1 MLEDKAKELGRII
14 GQSPEYQAV
23 KKSSEALNG
32 DRDAVSVLQEMEKL
46 RVQAQQMIQR
56 GEQPTPEPEQQL
68 DDLLMKVQG
77 NPVYQRA
84 ISAQENFDKV
94 MYQVNNWIMDGM
106 KKGAT
111 SSIITLGCV
120 GRWSGASWWC
130 SRERKAQAN
139 RRSFGFCPIA

>member
-1 MLEDKAKELGRII
+1 MLEEKARELGRVI

-23 KKSSEALNG
+23 KRSSEALNG
-32 DRDAVSVLQEMEKL
+32 DREAVAILQQMEKI
-46 RVQAQQMIQR
+46 RMDAQKMIQS
-56 GEQPTPEPEQQL
+56 GEQPTEEMEQQL
-68 DDLLMKVQG
+68 DDLLSKVQS

-111 SSIITLGCV
+111 SSIITL
-120 GRWSGASWWC
+120 S
-130 SRERKAQAN
+130 
-139 RRSFGFCPIA
+139 

>member
-1 MLEDKAKELGRII
+1 MLEEKAKELGRII

-23 KKSSEALNG
+23 KKSSEALNS
-32 DRDAVSVLQEMEKL
+32 DREAVSVLQEMEKI
-46 RVQAQQMIQR
+46 RQDAQKMIQR
-56 GEQPTPEPEQQL
+56 GEQPTVEMEQKL
-68 DDLLMKVQG
+68 DDLLMQVQG

-111 SSIITLGCV
+111 SSIITL
-120 GRWSGASWWC
+120 S
-130 SRERKAQAN
+130 
-139 RRSFGFCPIA
+139 

>member
-1 MLEDKAKELGRII
+1 MLEDKARELGRVI

-23 KKSSEALNG
+23 KRSSEALNG
-32 DRDAVSVLQEMEKL
+32 DREAVTILQQMEKI
-46 RVQAQQMIQR
+46 RMDAQQMIAK
-56 GEQPTPEPEQQL
+56 GEQPTAEMEEQL
-68 DDLLMKVQG
+68 DDLLTKVQT

-111 SSIITLGCV
+111 SSIITLT
-120 GRWSGASWWC
+120 
-130 SRERKAQAN
+130 
-139 RRSFGFCPIA
+139 

>member
-1 MLEDKAKELGRII
+1 MIGDGMLEDKAKELGRII
-14 GQSPEYQAV
+14 GQSAEYQAV

-32 DRDAVSVLQEMEKL
+32 DRVAVSVLQEMEKL

-56 GEQPTPEPEQQL
+56 GEEPTAELEQQL

-111 SSIITLGCV
+111 SSIITLG
-120 GRWSGASWWC
+120 
-130 SRERKAQAN
+130 
-139 RRSFGFCPIA
+139 

>member
-1 MLEDKAKELGRII
+1 MLEEKARELGRVI

-23 KKSSEALNG
+23 KRSSDALNG
-32 DRDAVSVLQEMEKL
+32 DREAVTILQQMEKI
-46 RVQAQQMIQR
+46 RMDAQQMIAK
-56 GEQPTPEPEQQL
+56 GEQPTAEMEEQL
-68 DDLLMKVQG
+68 DDLLTKVQS

-111 SSIITLGCV
+111 SSIITLT
-120 GRWSGASWWC
+120 
-130 SRERKAQAN
+130 
-139 RRSFGFCPIA
+139 